1 LEQAQL
7 IRVILLFG
15 LVLQVSAV
23 SAQELP
29 AFHAVTGVAAG
40 DALNLH
46 VAPNATAAVVG
57 TLAPDA
63 TGIEVV
69 DVQGGWAE
77 VSQGDITGFANL
89 RYLRRE
95 DGPDWNAL
103 QTPLACIGTEPFWS
117 LEIDPAAGETRYRT
131 PEDTAPQIAGLTEA
145 WPGVQPWAPSAAV
158 GPPTG
163 LAVLQPLICSDGM
176 SDRSYGIVIDL
187 FLDGATSGIEGASG
201 RTRLSGC
208 CRMVQP

>member
-1 LEQAQL
+1 LEQTQL
-7 IRVILLFG
+7 IRAILLC
-15 LVLQVSAV
+15 LVLQVSMV

-29 AFHAVTGVAAG
+29 AFHAVTGVAT
-40 DALNLH
+40 DDVLNLRA
-46 VAPNATAAVVG
+46 APDATATVIG

-69 DVQGGWAE
+69 DVQGDWAE
-77 VSQGDITGFANL
+77 VSAGEITGFANL

-95 DGPDWNAL
+95 DGPDWNLL
-103 QTPLACIGTEPFWS
+103 QTPLACVGTEPFWS
-117 LEIDPAAGETRYRT
+117 LEIDPAAGETRYQT
-131 PEDTAPQIAGLTEA
+131 PEDTAPQIAELTEV

-158 GPPTG
+158 GLPTG

-176 SDRSYGIVIDL
+176 SDRSYGIVIDV
-187 FLDGATSGIEGASG
+187 FLNGAGDGVEGASG

-208 CRMVQP
+208 CRLVQP